1 LMVGVTISTFAIG
14 GTLILM
20 NNGLQDFPSV
30 QIPLNITAPP
40 VGVHVENKT
49 YTLEGKTY
57 TIVDALGSS
66 EIPDGNYLY
75 DSAEKRITRQW
86 IQGIG
91 SEKAP
96 APQAKLMATVINGI
110 LTRRLPWRLVLMG
123 VALVLAVELLGVRSL
138 AFAVGSYLSIATTMA
153 IFAGGAVRWL
163 VERSTKSEHGEGE
176 AGPGALYSSG
186 LIAAGGVFGLL
197 GLACACCNSAGRNGP
212 AHWRLVPSS
221 SVRLYRA
228 TSSV

>member
-1 LMVGVTISTFAIG
+1 MVGVTISTFAIG

-30 QIPLNITAPP
+30 QIPLKIRAPR
-40 VGVHVENKT
+40 VGVNVENKP
-49 YTLEGKTY
+49 YTIEGKTY
-57 TIVDALGSS
+57 TMVAALGSS

-75 DSAEKRITRQW
+75 DPAEKRITRQW

-110 LTRRLPWRLVLMG
+110 LTQRLPWRLVLMG
-123 VALVLAVELLGVRSL
+123 VALVLAVELLWVRSL

-153 IFAGGAVRWL
+153 IFDGGAVPCL
-163 VERSTKSEHGEGE
+163 
-176 AGPGALYSSG
+176 GARPHPILPV
-186 LIAAGGVFGLL
+186 AAGG
-197 GLACACCNSAGRNGP
+197 
-212 AHWRLVPSS
+212 
-221 SVRLYRA
+221 RA
-228 TSSV
+228 RPHI